1 MRPLALAGALLLAAI
16 AAVAAA
22 PADLPAQGNVMKRI
36 KEQAAA
42 KAKARKDSMDARL
55 VNAAGTVVDS
65 AVGKTGRG
73 VDSTVS
79 KVGRVTDTLMN
90 KTERGIA
97 GIGKGGR
104 ENKLGP
110 ALAAGRAVLPEL
122 AFEPGTARFVGSAA
136 EALEQLAEALKAT
149 TGTWLVEAHVGADAD
164 PAAAQALTQE
174 RAVAVKTELVAH
186 GVPAE
191 RLFAMGLGATR
202 PPTVGAPTTRIEV
215 AKMQ

>member
-1 MRPLALAGALLLAAI
+1 MRSLLLAGALLVAAT
-16 AAVAAA
+16 AVA
-22 PADLPAQGNVMKRI
+22 PAESSAQGNVMKRI

-42 KAKARKDSMDARL
+42 KAKARKDSIDNHL
-55 VNAAGTVVDS
+55 VSAAGSVVDS

-73 VDSTVS
+73 VDSTMS

-90 KTERGIA
+90 KTERGVA
-97 GIGKGGR
+97 GLAKGGK
-104 ENKLGP
+104 ENRIGP
-110 ALAAGRAVLPEL
+110 ALAGGRAVLPEL
-122 AFEPGTARFVGSAA
+122 AFEPGTARFAASAA
-136 EALEQLAEALKAT
+136 ESLAQLAEALKAT

-174 RAVAVKTELVAH
+174 RAVAVKTELVAR